1 MACNWWYWL
10 LLLRYFLLWLL
21 FAFVVYVELADRI
34 ILQLDDY
41 LVSSVFVL
49 GGRRLVLVPIDL
61 LGLLCAIES
70 TKHLFAIT

>member
-10 LLLRYFLLWLL
+10 LLRDFLLWLL

-34 ILQLDDY
+34 VLQLDDY

-49 GGRRLVLVPIDL
+49 GGGRLVLVSIDL

-70 TKHLFAIT
+70 AKHLFAIT